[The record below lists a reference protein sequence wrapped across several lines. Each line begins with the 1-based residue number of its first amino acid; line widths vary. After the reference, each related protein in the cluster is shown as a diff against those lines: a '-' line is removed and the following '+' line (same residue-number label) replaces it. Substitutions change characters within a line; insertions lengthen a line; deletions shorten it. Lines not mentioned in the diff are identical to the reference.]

1 MLLYIHMKD
10 PRLSVRR
17 VERAMTAIRRSQSRR
32 TLARLAAAPDPALF
46 ELLDAV
52 AQAEESGEP
61 GTVTSLAE
69 RLGIDQPRTSRLVS
83 RAVDRG
89 LIRRVPDRAD
99 ARRLLLLTTAGGR
112 THLDQARATR
122 QEFFGRAMADWT
134 DAERETFADLLTRFV
149 AGFEQVTAAGPGW
162 ESGDG
167 TGRETT

>member
-1 MLLYIHMKD
+1 MLLYIYMKD
-10 PRLSVRR
+10 SRLSVQR

-61 GTVTSLAE
+61 STVTSLAE
-69 RLGIDQPRTSRLVS
+69 RLGMDQPRTSRLVS

-122 QEFFGRAMADWT
+122 QEAFSRAMADWT
-134 DAERETFADLLTRFV
+134 DAERETFAELMTRFV
-149 AGFEQVTAAGPGW
+149 AGFEQVTGAAAERERGGA
-162 ESGDG
+162 GL
-167 TGRETT
+167 GR